1 MVKIGIL
8 GITGVLLAVLLKET
22 RPGFSV
28 FISMSV
34 CILIFFYGI
43 GRLEAVA
50 DALAT
55 LQKAV
60 NLKDSYLKVLLKMA
74 GITYLADF
82 SASLCQDAGYS
93 AIAGQIE
100 FFGKIS
106 ILAVSA
112 PVMLALLETITGFL
126 G

>member
-60 NLKDSYLKVLLKMA
+60 NLLHHWRGSQLEYKK
-74 GITYLADF
+74 
-82 SASLCQDAGYS
+82 
-93 AIAGQIE
+93 AGQQHRHGNCIVAE
-100 FFGKIS
+100 KDITLFSLVSPLFRGCFFG
-106 ILAVSA
+106 
-112 PVMLALLETITGFL
+112 F
-126 G
+126 

>member
-1 MVKIGIL
+1 
-8 GITGVLLAVLLKET
+8 
-22 RPGFSV
+22 
-28 FISMSV
+28 
-34 CILIFFYGI
+34 
-43 GRLEAVA
+43 
-50 DALAT
+50 
-55 LQKAV
+55 
-60 NLKDSYLKVLLKMA
+60 MA

>member
-1 MVKIGIL
+1 MIKIGVL

-28 FISMSV
+28 FISMAV

-100 FFGKIS
+100 FFGKIML
-106 ILAVSA
+106 LAVSI
-112 PVMLALLETITGFL
+112 PIIQNLITLIGQM
-126 G
+126 GI

>member
-1 MVKIGIL
+1 MIKIGVL

-28 FISMSV
+28 FISMAV

-50 DALAT
+50 DALTT

-82 SASLCQDAGYS
+82 SASLCRMQGTRPLQ
-93 AIAGQIE
+93 GRLN
-100 FFGKIS
+100 F
-106 ILAVSA
+106 
-112 PVMLALLETITGFL
+112 LEKFPFWL
-126 G
+126 

>member
-1 MVKIGIL
+1 MIKIGVL

-28 FISMSV
+28 FISMAV

-43 GRLEAVA
+43 GRLETVA

>member
-1 MVKIGIL
+1 M
-8 GITGVLLAVLLKET
+8 
-22 RPGFSV
+22 
-28 FISMSV
+28 
-34 CILIFFYGI
+34 
-43 GRLEAVA
+43 A
-50 DALAT
+50 DALTT

-100 FFGKIS
+100 FFGKIML
-106 ILAVSA
+106 LAVSI
-112 PVMLALLETITGFL
+112 PIIQNLITLIGQM
-126 G
+126 GI